1 MCTILYRAQ
10 DLWYPGAA
18 GSWDVGGALWMH
30 LIDMCVM
37 PIRSETTKINT
48 TKKSKCVK
56 VQLNPSHLGLQCV
69 RRNIKK
75 YDMPEVSNMQCMWGC
90 LRSCEVMLMQANEVQ
105 VRMRFGLG

>member
-48 TKKSKCVK
+48 TKTKRSKSAK
-56 VQLNPSHLGLQCV
+56 VNL
-69 RRNIKK
+69 
-75 YDMPEVSNMQCMWGC
+75 
-90 LRSCEVMLMQANEVQ
+90 SC
-105 VRMRFGLG
+105 